1 MFCKPTEK
9 RKYQRFLLSVPL
21 QYRYSVKI
29 NNALLYDIG
38 RGGLKFT
45 TTDFIPVN
53 TSLTAVI
60 LMKEE
65 PLKVD
70 GEIAWVCKVPFGDR
84 YMIGLRFRE
93 VSQRVAERIDNLEN
107 TLLVQKF

>member
-9 RKYQRFLLSVPL
+9 RKYQRILLNVPL

-53 TSLTAVI
+53 TSLAVAI

-65 PLKVD
+65 PLKGE
-70 GEIAWVCKVPFGDR
+70 GEIAWVRKVPFGDR
-84 YMIGLRFRE
+84 YVIGLKFRE
-93 VSQRVAERIDNLEN
+93 VTQRAMERIVYLED
-107 TLLVQKF
+107 TVLR